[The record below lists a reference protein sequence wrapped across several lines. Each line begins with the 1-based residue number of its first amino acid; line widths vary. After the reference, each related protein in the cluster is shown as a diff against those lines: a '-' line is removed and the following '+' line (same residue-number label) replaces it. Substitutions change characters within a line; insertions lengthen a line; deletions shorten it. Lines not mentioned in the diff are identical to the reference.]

1 MSKPKDQI
9 VEDAADCRALQ
20 SVVIEQTVI
29 WEDVPAVSDA
39 ELVALERLLGAD
51 LRHFLQ

>member
-1 MSKPKDQI
+1 MSNHVDLDENKGQEQQNCSPALVF
-9 VEDAADCRALQ
+9 VEVTSETEI
-20 SVVIEQTVI
+20 SV
-29 WEDVPAVSDA
+29 A